1 MARFPR
7 PFLDAVLERTD
18 LVRLVD
24 SRISL
29 KKKGKDYWACCPFHQ
44 EKTASFSV
52 SAEKQI
58 YYCFGCQVHGNALS
72 FLMSYDSLGFVE
84 AVTLLAEEAGIPLP
98 EGEKG
103 EEEDIR
109 PLRDMLEQVLRI
121 YQQALHASRECQD
134 YWLSRGVAPEMWKH
148 FSLGYAPPQGELVL
162 QRLGRRPADREA
174 LVACGVLGRSATT
187 GTLYERFR
195 GRAIF
200 AIRDGRGRLCG
211 LAGRSIDGREPK
223 YLNTPETPLYHK
235 SHVLYGL
242 DLARQGVRKHGRVLL
257 VEGYLDVISL
267 HQAGLDCAVAAS
279 GTALGDGQMETLF
292 RTAAE
297 VVLCFDG
304 DAAGRKAAGRAVQL
318 CPAHLRPGRL
328 LRVLFL
334 PEGEDPDSLV
344 RQKGGDA
351 VGRLLDSAVPAL
363 DFYLETLQEQF
374 DIRRNDELAQFLRVS
389 REFLGKVEDPDL
401 REIYLQKVAA
411 VAGVSSHSPQPPGPK
426 PREFRELPRQASEVR
441 TLYGRGL
448 RLFLGCP
455 DHPAWRVLERDMLDL
470 LKEES
475 EEAAA
480 LKTALEI
487 LDNTSHISTQA
498 LYVWLG
504 ERPESAR
511 YYALAMEMERSP
523 LPDFSVDEA
532 IVDCVRRMNSDLA
545 RARSQFIGRTAD
557 RAGIS
562 ALTEEERQ
570 ELLRLTRRNRQK
582 GDTGS

>member
-1 MARFPR
+1 MARFSR

-18 LVRLVD
+18 LVRLVG

-58 YYCFGCQVHGNALS
+58 YYCFGCHAHGNALS

-84 AVTLLAEEAGIPLP
+84 AVTILAEEAGIPLP
-98 EGEKG
+98 EGEKEG
-103 EEEDIR
+103 GEDIG
-109 PLRDMLEQVLRI
+109 PLRNTLEQALRV
-121 YQQALHASRECQD
+121 YQQALHGSRECQD
-134 YWLSRGVAPEMWKH
+134 YWLSRGVPPEMWKH
-148 FSLGYAPPQGELVL
+148 FSLGYAPPHGDLIL
-162 QRLGRRPADREA
+162 QRLGQRPADREM
-174 LVACGVLGRSATT
+174 LVACGVLGRSAT

-195 GRAIF
+195 GRAVF

-223 YLNTPETPLYHK
+223 YLNSPETLLYHK
-235 SHVLYGL
+235 SQVLYGL
-242 DLARQGVRKHGRVLL
+242 DLARQGIRKHGRILL

-292 RTAAE
+292 RAARE

-304 DAAGRKAAGRAVQL
+304 DGAGRKAAWRTIQL
-318 CPAHLRPGRL
+318 CPVHLRPGRL

-344 RQKGGDA
+344 RQKGADA
-351 VGRLLDSAVPAL
+351 VGCLLDSATPAL
-363 DFYLETLQEQF
+363 DFYLESLLEQF
-374 DIRRNDELAQFLRVS
+374 DTRRNDEMAQFLRVS
-389 REFLGKVEDPDL
+389 REFLGKVEDADL

-411 VAGVSSHSPQPPGPK
+411 IAGVSSPAP
-426 PREFRELPRQASEVR
+426 QASGSKPPMPQKPSPRGSQVR

-448 RLFLGCP
+448 RLFLGRP
-455 DHPAWRVLERDMLDL
+455 DHPAWRDLERDMLAL

-475 EEAAA
+475 EEAVA
-480 LKTALEI
+480 LQMALEI
-487 LDNTSHISTQA
+487 LDNASHISTQA
-498 LYVWLG
+498 LYAWL
-504 ERPESAR
+504 EMRPESAR
-511 YYALAMEMERSP
+511 YFALAMEMERSP
-523 LPDFSVDEA
+523 LPDFSADEA

-545 RARSQFIGRTAD
+545 RARRQFIGRTAD

-562 ALTEEERQ
+562 ALSEEERQ
-570 ELLRLTRRNRQK
+570 ELLRLTRRSCQK
-582 GDTGS
+582 GHTGS